1 MKILSIL
8 LFLIGSL
15 GLIRYSS
22 HQDYGE
28 FFFTCVQISL
38 LIWGMNGIITGY
50 NLDKIEYFKK
60 NLGGLYVLFMLL
72 VFVLFCIYCFIFR
85 NH

>member
-8 LFLIGSL
+8 VFLIASL
-15 GLIRYSS
+15 SVIKDSS

-28 FFFTCVQISL
+28 FFSTCTQLYL

-60 NLGGLYVLFMLL
+60 NPGGLYVLFMLL

>member
-60 NLGGLYVLFMLL
+60 NPGGLYVLFMLL
-72 VFVLFCIYCFIFR
+72 VFVLFCIYCFIFG
-85 NH
+85 N